1 MIFVCGLS
9 AMRLEGAIFYNK
21 KIKRIL
27 PRVSFVWNVV
37 LVFLTLVLKVNYLK
51 ITTAKFSNSIKDN
64 IENVVLVNI
73 RA

>member
-1 MIFVCGLS
+1 
-9 AMRLEGAIFYNK
+9 MRLEGAIFYNK

-27 PRVSFVWNVV
+27 PRVSFVWNIV

-51 ITTAKFSNSIKDN
+51 TTTANFSNSIKDN